1 MVWILQKAMGA
12 NCSISEVGVI
22 IMDESVIQNVLGL
35 YEEKIDSLDISPKEK
50 TALKLSLKDRYAK
63 MRYDPGDAVG
73 VIAAQSISEPATQTT
88 LRSYHRAAGVGLN
101 ITQGLPRILEIFDAR
116 KVPVTPSMKIYLQK
130 EFNVK
135 NKAVEI
141 ASSIKETDL
150 KHIMVMDSLDLGNM
164 ALEVELDKDIIKQ
177 FNIIPDKIISAVKR
191 KVKNVNATVD
201 GNKLIFEINK
211 DKVTI
216 KDLQA
221 LRFKLRDVHVK
232 GIKGITH
239 CIVEKVGDEY
249 VLYTLGSNLMKVS
262 KIEGIDT
269 SRLCSNN
276 IFEIA
281 EVLGIEAARNTL
293 VMEIIETLRA
303 QGVDTDVRHLLLVA
317 DAMTQSGEIQPIGRY
332 GLSGSKS
339 SVLARANFEE
349 TIRHLT
355 DAAVYGLSDEL
366 NGIVENVMIGKT
378 AKVGTGLIDIAMKTQ
393 KKEKPKKT
401 AETKE

>member
-1 MVWILQKAMGA
+1 MF
-12 NCSISEVGVI
+12 EVDVI
-22 IMDESVIQNVLGL
+22 VMDESVVQNVLGL
-35 YEEKIDSLDISPKEK
+35 YEEKIDNLGISPKEK
-50 TALKLSLKDRYAK
+50 TALKIALENRYNK

-73 VIAAQSISEPATQTT
+73 VVAAQSISEPATQTT
-88 LRSYHRAAGVGLN
+88 LRSYHRAAGAGLN

-116 KVPVTPSMKIYLQK
+116 KTPVTPSMKIHLLK

-135 NKAVEI
+135 EKAVEI

-150 KHIMVMDSLDLGNM
+150 KHIMISDSLDLGSM
-164 ALEVELDKDIIKQ
+164 ALEVELDKDIIARLD
-177 FNIIPDKIISAVKR
+177 IVPDKIVSAVKR
-191 KVKNVNATVD
+191 KVKNVNASVD
-201 GNKLIFEINK
+201 ANKLIFEINK

-216 KDLQA
+216 KDLQS

-239 CIVEKVGDEY
+239 CIVEKVSDEY

-269 SRLCSNN
+269 SRLLSNN

-293 VMEIIETLRA
+293 VMEITETLRA

-317 DAMTQSGEIQPIGRY
+317 DTMTQSGAIQAIGRY

-349 TIRHLT
+349 TIKHLT

-378 AKVGTGLIDIAMKTQ
+378 AKVGTGLINVAMKT
-393 KKEKPKKT
+393 KKSG
-401 AETKE
+401 TKAAKVKE

>member
-1 MVWILQKAMGA
+1 
-12 NCSISEVGVI
+12 
-22 IMDESVIQNVLGL
+22 MDESVIQNVLGL
-35 YEEKIDSLDISPKEK
+35 YEEKIDNLDISPKEK
-50 TALKLSLKDRYAK
+50 TALKIALETRYNK

-73 VIAAQSISEPATQTT
+73 VVAAQSISEPATQTT
-88 LRSYHRAAGVGLN
+88 LRSYHRAAGAGLN

-116 KVPVTPSMKIYLQK
+116 KTPVTPSMKIYLLK

-135 NKAVEI
+135 EKAVEI

-150 KHIMVMDSLDLGNM
+150 KHIMISDSLDLGSM
-164 ALEVELDKDIIKQ
+164 ALEVELDKDIIARLD
-177 FNIIPDKIISAVKR
+177 IVPDKIVSAVKR
-191 KVKNVNATVD
+191 KVKNVNASVD
-201 GNKLIFEINK
+201 ANKLIFEINK

-239 CIVEKVGDEY
+239 CIVEKVSDEY

-269 SRLCSNN
+269 SRLLSNN

-293 VMEIIETLRA
+293 VMEITETLRA

-317 DAMTQSGEIQPIGRY
+317 DTMTQSGGIQAIGRY

-349 TIRHLT
+349 TIKHLT

-378 AKVGTGLIDIAMKTQ
+378 AKVGTGLVNIAMKT
-393 KKEKPKKT
+393 KKSG
-401 AETKE
+401 TKAAKVKE

>member
-1 MVWILQKAMGA
+1 
-12 NCSISEVGVI
+12 
-22 IMDESVIQNVLGL
+22 MDESVVQNVLGL
-35 YEEKIDSLDISPKEK
+35 YEEKIDNLGISPKEK
-50 TALKLSLKDRYAK
+50 TALKIALENRYNK

-73 VIAAQSISEPATQTT
+73 VVAAQSISEPATQTT
-88 LRSYHRAAGVGLN
+88 LRSYHRAAGAGLN

-116 KVPVTPSMKIYLQK
+116 KTPVTPSMKIHLLK

-135 NKAVEI
+135 EKAVEI

-150 KHIMVMDSLDLGNM
+150 KHIMISDSLDLGSM
-164 ALEVELDKDIIKQ
+164 ALEVELDKDIIARLD
-177 FNIIPDKIISAVKR
+177 IVPDKIVSAVKR
-191 KVKNVNATVD
+191 KVKNVNASVD
-201 GNKLIFEINK
+201 ANKLIFEINK

-216 KDLQA
+216 KDLQS

-239 CIVEKVGDEY
+239 CIVEKVSDEY

-269 SRLCSNN
+269 SRLLSNN

-293 VMEIIETLRA
+293 VMEITETLRA

-317 DAMTQSGEIQPIGRY
+317 DTMTQSGAIQAIGRY

-349 TIRHLT
+349 TIKHLT

-378 AKVGTGLIDIAMKTQ
+378 AKVGTGLINVAMKT
-393 KKEKPKKT
+393 KKSG
-401 AETKE
+401 TKAAKVKE

>member
-1 MVWILQKAMGA
+1 MGA
-12 NCSISEVGVI
+12 NCSIFEVDVI
-22 IMDESVIQNVLGL
+22 VMDESVIQNVLGL
-35 YEEKIDSLDISPKEK
+35 YEEKIDNLDISPKEK
-50 TALKLSLKDRYAK
+50 TALKIALETRYNK

-73 VIAAQSISEPATQTT
+73 VVAAQSISEPATQTT
-88 LRSYHRAAGVGLN
+88 LRSYHRAAGAGLN

-116 KVPVTPSMKIYLQK
+116 KTPVTPSMKIYLLK

-135 NKAVEI
+135 EKAVEI

-150 KHIMVMDSLDLGNM
+150 KHIMISDSLDLGSM
-164 ALEVELDKDIIKQ
+164 ALEVELDKDIIARLD
-177 FNIIPDKIISAVKR
+177 IVPDKIVSAVKR
-191 KVKNVNATVD
+191 KVKNVNASVD
-201 GNKLIFEINK
+201 ANKLIFEINK

-239 CIVEKVGDEY
+239 CIVEKVSDEY

-269 SRLCSNN
+269 SRLLSNN

-293 VMEIIETLRA
+293 VMEITETLRA

-317 DAMTQSGEIQPIGRY
+317 DTMTQSGGIQAIGRY

-349 TIRHLT
+349 TIKHLT

-378 AKVGTGLIDIAMKTQ
+378 AKVGTGLVNIAMKT
-393 KKEKPKKT
+393 KKSG
-401 AETKE
+401 TKAAKVKE

>member
-1 MVWILQKAMGA
+1 MGA

-50 TALKLSLKDRYAK
+50 TALKLSLKDRYTR

-88 LRSYHRAAGVGLN
+88 LRSYHRAAGAGLN

-116 KVPVTPSMKIYLQK
+116 KVPVTPSMKIYLKK
-130 EFNVK
+130 EYNK
-135 NKAVEI
+135 KDKAVEI

-150 KHIMVMDSLDLGNM
+150 KHIMVMDSLDLANM

-191 KVKNVNATVD
+191 KVKNVNASVD
-201 GNKLIFEINK
+201 GNKLIFEIKK

-249 VLYTLGSNLMKVS
+249 VLYTLGIQCAGTKPGA
-262 KIEGIDT
+262 EYG
-269 SRLCSNN
+269 RL
-276 IFEIA
+276 
-281 EVLGIEAARNTL
+281 
-293 VMEIIETLRA
+293 LRA
-303 QGVDTDVRHLLLVA
+303 AKLRRHGLAGRTAGGIVRPYRA
-317 DAMTQSGEIQPIGRY
+317 TQPIQQGAL
-332 GLSGSKS
+332 GLVHHFCGQ
-339 SVLARANFEE
+339 RAVFQAQAVTGEL
-349 TIRHLT
+349 IG
-355 DAAVYGLSDEL
+355 DA
-366 NGIVENVMIGKT
+366 
-378 AKVGTGLIDIAMKTQ
+378 
-393 KKEKPKKT
+393 
-401 AETKE
+401 